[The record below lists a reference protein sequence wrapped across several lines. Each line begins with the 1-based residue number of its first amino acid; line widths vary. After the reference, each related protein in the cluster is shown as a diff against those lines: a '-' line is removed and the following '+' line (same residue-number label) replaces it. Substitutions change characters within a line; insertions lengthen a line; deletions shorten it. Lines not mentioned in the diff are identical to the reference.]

1 MCVSVV
7 LGVVRRVA
15 RRVVYGGRGYGT
27 GRTRGYEA
35 AVRTREEEVSGGD
48 EGDQRAMPTTRS
60 DVGLGG
66 LKREWVPDAQVTECH
81 ACEKRFGT
89 LTRKH
94 HCRLCGNVFCS
105 ACSVQRCTKGLSG
118 EVFAKPQ
125 RACMNCY
132 QNVYSQPVV
141 EFRKS
146 VPRPG
151 ASFSLPS
158 PNDASESESGGES
171 DNDSSLSAGEQ
182 LEGYAARYVG
192 GLPPSGNSMVW
203 QPTGGVP
210 ICKPSTHKLVLTGV
224 GAIDLPIVP
233 QQGGDQVGT
242 GLDESLEAPVRTAV
256 CPLVLQHCG
265 VRFSATVG
273 KALANELRAF
283 TPSAVLGVATGSGAI
298 LALETARGLKIDEY
312 CLAQKA
318 EAGLEPH
325 QQQADVLCAP
335 YNDANSS
342 SLVKNKTL
350 QLDKRCNVHGASVA
364 VVLDT
369 ITSGELLKALLRL
382 AREAG
387 ATVVAVGVVL
397 ETAGGSWRE
406 VLGAADAGMVKFLGT
421 VPQYSIASN
430 GTATAEGLEPE
441 PESVAP
447 EDADASP
454 ALATMRSV

>member
-1 MCVSVV
+1 M
-7 LGVVRRVA
+7 
-15 RRVVYGGRGYGT
+15 YGGRGYGN

-35 AVRTREEEVSGGD
+35 GVRTPEEEDSEAG
-48 EGDQRAMPTTRS
+48 EAAEQRAMPTTRS

-125 RACMNCY
+125 RACMQCY
-132 QNVYSQPVV
+132 KAVYSQPVI

-146 VPRPG
+146 VTRPG

-158 PNDASESESGGES
+158 PNDASESESESSGES

-192 GLPPSGNSMVW
+192 AFSPPGNSMVW

-224 GAIDLPIVP
+224 GAIALPIVP
-233 QQGGDQVGT
+233 QQGGDLGT
-242 GLDESLEAPVRTAV
+242 GLDESLEAPVRTAI

-265 VRFSATVG
+265 VRFSGTVG

-283 TPSAVLGVATGSGAI
+283 APSAVLGVATGSGAI
-298 LALETARGLKIDEY
+298 LTLETARGLKIDEY

-325 QQQADVLCAP
+325 QQQADVLCVP

-350 QLDKRCNVHGASVA
+350 QLDKRCSLHGASVA

-397 ETAGGSWRE
+397 ETTGGSWRE
-406 VLGAADAGMVKFLGT
+406 VLGAADADMVKVLGT
-421 VPQYSIASN
+421 VPKYSIASN
-430 GTATAEGLEPE
+430 GTATAEGVEPE
-441 PESVAP
+441 PESESVAP
-447 EDADASP
+447 KDADASP
-454 ALATMRSV
+454 ALATLRSV